1 MSIVASID
9 ASDPDLLR
17 RVELHINGI
26 GIRWDTIPFVV
37 VTWRECAEVG
47 FAAEQWVIDLLRY
60 AVTSEDARPH
70 LHRIMG
76 LLLGYDPSKIR
87 RHDDYCAPHVFRVT
101 G

>member
-1 MSIVASID
+1 MLVSRGVRPMSIVASID

-26 GIRWDTIPFVV
+26 GIRWDTIPF
-37 VTWRECAEVG
+37 
-47 FAAEQWVIDLLRY
+47 
-60 AVTSEDARPH
+60 EDARPH